1 MRTAFVRLPTGALIA
16 KENRSK
22 YAVLGMLA
30 TGPKSGYDIKQTIE
44 TSIGHFWNE
53 SYGQIYPILKR
64 LTQTGWPPGRMSS
77 RRTARIA
84 SLYHHGRGLAE
95 LRAWLETPVERPP
108 ERIEILLRLV
118 FGQHTP
124 TAVHIQQLERYR
136 ELYRQDQAVIQGAL
150 EHFARQDQTR
160 PEVAYWKIAV
170 EYGRLNSE
178 AMIRW
183 CDEALALL
191 HNLQPDSDV

>member
-1 MRTAFVRLPTGALIA
+1 MA
-16 KENRSK
+16 KENRSR

-53 SYGQIYPILKR
+53 SYGQIYPILKQ
-64 LTQTGWPPGRMSS
+64 LTQTGLATRTHVAQASRPDRYEYAITDAGRDV
-77 RRTARIA
+77 
-84 SLYHHGRGLAE
+84 

-118 FGQHTP
+118 FGQHAP
-124 TAVHIQQLERYR
+124 PAVHIQQLERYR

-150 EHFARQDQTR
+150 EHFTQQDQTR
-160 PEVAYWKIAV
+160 PEIAYWKIAV

>member
-1 MRTAFVRLPTGALIA
+1 MA

-64 LTQTGWPPGRMSS
+64 LTQDGLAT
-77 RRTARIA
+77 RTHVQQENRPDRQVYTITDE
-84 SLYHHGRGLAE
+84 GLAE
-95 LRAWLETPVERPP
+95 LRAWLETPVERPA

-118 FGQHTP
+118 FGQHIP
-124 TAVHIQQLERYR
+124 VDVHIRQLERYQ

-150 EHFARQDQTR
+150 AHFAKQDATR
-160 PEVAYWKIAV
+160 PEIAYWKIAV
-170 EYGRLNSE
+170 EYGHLNSE

-183 CDEALALL
+183 CDEALAVL
-191 HNLQPDSDV
+191 HNLQEASDV